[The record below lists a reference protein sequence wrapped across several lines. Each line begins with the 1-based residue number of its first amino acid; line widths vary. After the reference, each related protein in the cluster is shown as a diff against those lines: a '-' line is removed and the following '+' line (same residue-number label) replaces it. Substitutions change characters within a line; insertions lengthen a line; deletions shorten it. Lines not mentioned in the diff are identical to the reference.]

1 MNVNVDNPGEAA
13 AALRLAIQ
21 QVQIRVVQL
30 SQCRVCGVQQEQF
43 EKVVATLRQLEQEL
57 EGANVRSIAAQS

>member
-1 MNVNVDNPGEAA
+1 VIINVDNPGETA
-13 AALRLAIQ
+13 AALRRAIA

-30 SQCRVCGVQQEQF
+30 SQCRVCGVQRQEL

-57 EGANVRSIAAQS
+57 EGANVRSIAAQP